1 MYRLATFRIG
11 ECYNLQRNE
20 LFTLEVI
27 MRLPGGWELFIIL
40 IIVLLLF
47 GPGRLSRIAGE
58 IGRSIREFRSGLQEA
73 EEGETSQPEETKQD
87 ED

>member
-1 MYRLATFRIG
+1 
-11 ECYNLQRNE
+11 
-20 LFTLEVI
+20 

-58 IGRSIREFRSGLQEA
+58 IGKSIREFRSGLQEL
-73 EEGETSQPEETKQD
+73 EEDDSSQPEEAKGDDQD
-87 ED
+87 

>member
-1 MYRLATFRIG
+1 
-11 ECYNLQRNE
+11 
-20 LFTLEVI
+20 

>member
-1 MYRLATFRIG
+1 VNRT
-11 ECYNLQRNE
+11 E
-20 LFTLEVI
+20 LLTLEVI

-58 IGRSIREFRSGLQEA
+58 IGKSIREFRSGLQEF
-73 EEGETSQPEETKQD
+73 EEEDSSELEETKGD
-87 ED
+87 DDLG